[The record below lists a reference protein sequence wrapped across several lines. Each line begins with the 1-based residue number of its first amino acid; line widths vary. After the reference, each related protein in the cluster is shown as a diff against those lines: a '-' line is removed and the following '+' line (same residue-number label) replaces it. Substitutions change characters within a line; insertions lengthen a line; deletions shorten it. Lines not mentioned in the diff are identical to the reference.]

1 MERSPKIKIKNK
13 PTFPARFWQYVGAK
27 LKRGGG
33 RGVPPVPPVRPD
45 PLGAPWGSPEWW
57 AAEGC
62 VPGKYVRRWGQQ
74 RYVLHVLIIILD
86 KQKLNNEK
94 GAVASRLG
102 GGTSPTPSQS
112 SEKTLTE
119 AEIAVSIGLI
129 LISMLLLSMGNY
141 HEHEHEEHIYA

>member
-1 MERSPKIKIKNK
+1 M
-13 PTFPARFWQYVGAK
+13 
-27 LKRGGG
+27 
-33 RGVPPVPPVRPD
+33 
-45 PLGAPWGSPEWW
+45 
-57 AAEGC
+57 
-62 VPGKYVRRWGQQ
+62 
-74 RYVLHVLIIILD
+74 LIIILD

-129 LISMLLLSMGNY
+129 SMILILSMILIRDVFPFQNG
-141 HEHEHEEHIYA
+141 